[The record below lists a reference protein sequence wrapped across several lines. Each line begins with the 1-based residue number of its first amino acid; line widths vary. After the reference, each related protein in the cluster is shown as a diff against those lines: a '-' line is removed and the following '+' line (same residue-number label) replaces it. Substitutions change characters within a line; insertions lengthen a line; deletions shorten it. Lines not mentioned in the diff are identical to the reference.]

1 VDEVVV
7 AGGLCVRKRE
17 AGEGAGAKSDETE
30 RDGSVSG
37 TPRETAVEGDGG
49 RWWDEV
55 DTVVVVVGLR
65 VRKREA
71 GGAGGAKSDEIEC
84 DGSISGA
91 PCEMTVEGDG
101 GGGGTRS
108 MTWWWSW
115 GSAFAKA
122 RQEGGLGPNPMKPSA
137 MARFRARRV
146 KWRWRVMGGGGG
158 TRWIRCWWSWGCAFA
173 NARQEGL
180 GGPKSQNRAI
190 LARFWAAFEQQVVEW
205 GAVGL

>member
-1 VDEVVV
+1 VEGDGGRWWDEVDEVVV

-71 GGAGGAKSDEIEC
+71 GGAGGAKSDEIER

-91 PCEMTVEGDG
+91 PCETTVEGDG
-101 GGGGTRS
+101 GRWWDEVDDVVVVVGLCVRKCEAGGGAGAKSNETEHDGSVSGAPCEMAVEGDGGR
-108 MTWWWSW
+108 WWDEVDTMVVVM
-115 GSAFAKA
+115 GLHVRKREAGGAGGAKIT
-122 RQEGGLGPNPMKPSA
+122 KPSHIGS
-137 MARFRARRV
+137 V
-146 KWRWRVMGGGGG
+146 L
-158 TRWIRCWWSWGCAFA
+158 GCF
-173 NARQEGL
+173 
-180 GGPKSQNRAI
+180 
-190 LARFWAAFEQQVVEW
+190 
-205 GAVGL
+205 

>member
-1 VDEVVV
+1 MGLGAKNHKTKHNGSVSGVPCETAVEGNGGRRWGCVNEMVVV
-7 AGGLCVRKRE
+7 VGLCVHKRK
-17 AGEGAGAKSDETE
+17 AGEGAKSHKTE
-30 RDGSVSG
+30 HDGSVSG
-37 TPRETAVEGDGG
+37 
-49 RWWDEV
+49 
-55 DTVVVVVGLR
+55 
-65 VRKREA
+65 
-71 GGAGGAKSDEIEC
+71 
-84 DGSISGA
+84 A
-91 PCEMTVEGDG
+91 PCETMVEGDG

-108 MTWWWSW
+108 MMWWWSW
-115 GSAFAKA
+115 GSVFANA